1 MISCA
6 ELHQMSVAV
15 VRHLTGTYASV
26 GMAAS
31 YFADYIYQAFPQE
44 LVE

>member
-1 MISCA
+1 
-6 ELHQMSVAV
+6 MSVAV
-15 VRHLTGTYASV
+15 VRHLRGIYASV

-31 YFADYIYQAFPQE
+31 YFADNISHAFPQE

>member
-1 MISCA
+1 MVSCG

-15 VRHLTGTYASV
+15 VRHLRGTYAAV

-31 YFADYIYQAFPQE
+31 YFADNIYEAFPQE

>member
-1 MISCA
+1 
-6 ELHQMSVAV
+6 MSVAV
-15 VRHLTGTYASV
+15 VRHLRGTNASV

-31 YFADYIYQAFPQE
+31 YFADDIYQAFSQE